1 MKTVSQIRIT
11 PSQTLL
17 DGKQVSNSGITGI
30 YREMIGNYPKFFKM
44 DSLCKL
50 GFVAAE
56 LLLGSMT
63 AEEKENGAIILFN
76 RNGSLITDRN
86 YQQTIA
92 DDNYFPSPALFVY
105 TLANIVTGEIAIRHK
120 IYGESS
126 FYILEN
132 RDEKRM
138 EEIVENAFL
147 TSDPSFILTGWVD
160 YDDEEHYL
168 AEMKIM
174 KNNRYGRTDFT
185 TQTADHRRSQ
195 P

>member
-132 RDEKRM
+132 RDVKRM

-174 KNNRYGRTDFT
+174 KK
-185 TQTADHRRSQ
+185 
-195 P
+195 

>member
-63 AEEKENGAIILFN
+63 AEEKENCAIILFN

-126 FYILEN
+126 FYIREN

-147 TSDPSFILTGWVD
+147 TSDPSFILTGWID

-174 KNNRYGRTDFT
+174 KK
-185 TQTADHRRSQ
+185 
-195 P
+195 